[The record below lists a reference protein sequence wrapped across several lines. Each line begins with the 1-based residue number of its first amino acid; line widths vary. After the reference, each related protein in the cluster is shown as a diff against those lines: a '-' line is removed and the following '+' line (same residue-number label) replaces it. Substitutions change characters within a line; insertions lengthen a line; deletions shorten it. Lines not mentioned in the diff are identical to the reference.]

1 MNDEQVLIRKAMS
14 GNQNAFATLYKTHY
28 PQIYAIIARRTNDRD
43 IVDDLVQTTFMR
55 AFSALA
61 RFRGDSSFATW
72 LTQIALNVHK
82 SHLRAQ
88 SVRRKWVQE
97 VEDPEVL
104 VANHREPRDFENP
117 EKMVTQKQ
125 HQELVRKSIRALPS
139 RYRQAVWLRYVMDW
153 SYEEITQTLQVPMGT
168 VKTWLNRARHQLRGE
183 FRKLGLQ
190 TV

>member
-1 MNDEQVLIRKAMS
+1 
-14 GNQNAFATLYKTHY
+14 
-28 PQIYAIIARRTNDRD
+28 
-43 IVDDLVQTTFMR
+43 
-55 AFSALA
+55 
-61 RFRGDSSFATW
+61 
-72 LTQIALNVHK
+72 
-82 SHLRAQ
+82 
-88 SVRRKWVQE
+88 
-97 VEDPEVL
+97 VL
-104 VANHREPRDFENP
+104 VANHREPRTFENP
-117 EKMVTQKQ
+117 EKTVTQKQ

>member
-1 MNDEQVLIRKAMS
+1 MDEERTLIRKAKS
-14 GNQNAFATLYKTHY
+14 GDQDAFAALYRKHY
-28 PQIYAIIARRTNDRD
+28 PQVYAMIARRTSDRD
-43 IVDDLVQTTFMR
+43 TVDDLVQTTFMR
-55 AFSALA
+55 AYSAMA
-61 RFRGDSSFATW
+61 RFRGDASFATW

-82 SHLRAQ
+82 SHLRSQ
-88 SVRRKWVQE
+88 GVRRRWVQE
-97 VEDPEVL
+97 VEDPELL
-104 VANHREPRDFENP
+104 VMSNREPGAFENP
-117 EKMVTQKQ
+117 ERTVVRKQ
-125 HQELVRKSIRALPS
+125 ERELVRKTIRSLPD

>member
-1 MNDEQVLIRKAMS
+1 M
-14 GNQNAFATLYKTHY
+14 
-28 PQIYAIIARRTNDRD
+28 
-43 IVDDLVQTTFMR
+43 DDLVQTTFMR

-61 RFRGDSSFATW
+61 RFRGDSSFDTW

-104 VANHREPRDFENP
+104 VANHREPRAFENP

>member
-1 MNDEQVLIRKAMS
+1 MNEERILIRKAMS
-14 GNQNAFATLYKTHY
+14 GDEKAFASLYKTHY
-28 PQIYAIIARRTNDRD
+28 PQIFAMIARRTSDRD
-43 IVDDLVQTTFMR
+43 MVDDLVQTTFMR

-97 VEDPEVL
+97 VEDPELL
-104 VANHREPRDFENP
+104 VANNREPRTYENP
-117 EKMVTQKQ
+117 EKTVTQKQ
-125 HQELVRKSIRALPS
+125 HQELVRKSIRALPA

-190 TV
+190 AV

>member
-1 MNDEQVLIRKAMS
+1 MNDELVLIRKAMS
-14 GNQNAFATLYKTHY
+14 GNQNAFTTLYKTHY
-28 PQIYAIIARRTNDRD
+28 PQIYAIIAHRTNDRD
-43 IVDDLVQTTFMR
+43 IVDDLVQTTFLR

-82 SHLRAQ
+82 SHLRTQ

-104 VANHREPRDFENP
+104 VANHREPRAFENP
-117 EKMVTQKQ
+117 EKTVIQKQ